1 MRRLR
6 FALFLVVLLGLVVLV
21 LAGSVWMYALAT
33 QPHAVETEHDIE
45 AFLRNSFESERQ
57 SLQAMFHHKQRE
69 AVRWDKP
76 DLGHLPPQLVNM
88 YLSENGCPGYLKSEP
103 EGAVAW
109 SYRLLQAV
117 RRHGVPGDGS
127 CELDFARRIAL
138 QLGSTT
144 ALAETVTADR
154 VRSIL
159 GKKKL
164 VAYNLEGMWFERGI
178 VGVEAASALLMQKPL
193 GELDLGEL
201 AELAVALP
209 PHEQWDNL
217 KLCTNAALIR
227 QNRDVI
233 LDGLVTNG
241 IIARDAAKSAA
252 SQPVRCLSVQR

>member
-6 FALFLVVLLGLVVLV
+6 FLGFLVVLLVLVIAV
-21 LAGSVWMYALAT
+21 LAGSVWLYAVAT
-33 QPHAVETEHDIE
+33 MPQAVETEHDIE
-45 AFLRNSFESERQ
+45 SFLRNSFESERQ

-76 DLGHLPPQLVNM
+76 ELGHLPPQLVNM
-88 YLSENGCPGYLKSEP
+88 YLAAHGCPRYLKSQP
-103 EGAVAW
+103 EGAIAW
-109 SYRLLQAV
+109 TFRLLQAV
-117 RRHGVPGDGS
+117 RRVGVPGDGS

-159 GKKKL
+159 GKQKL

-178 VGVEAASALLMQKPL
+178 VGVEAASQILMQKPL
-193 GELDLGEL
+193 LELDLAEL

-209 PHEQWDNL
+209 PYEEWGLL

-233 LDGLVTNG
+233 LDTLVTDG
-241 IIARDAAKSAA
+241 FIARDVAKSAA

>member
-1 MRRLR
+1 MRRLK
-6 FALFLVVLLGLVVLV
+6 FVLFLGVLLVLVVVVL
-21 LAGSVWMYALAT
+21 ASSVWLYAVAT
-33 QPHAVETEHDIE
+33 MPQAVETEHDIE
-45 AFLRNSFESERQ
+45 SFLRNSFESERQ

-69 AVRWDKP
+69 AVRWEKP

-88 YLSENGCPGYLKSEP
+88 YVAMNACPGYLKSGP
-103 EGAVAW
+103 EGALAW
-109 SYRLLQAV
+109 TYRLLQAV
-117 RRHGVPGDGS
+117 RRSGVPGDGS

-138 QLGSTT
+138 QLGATT

-164 VAYNLEGMWFERGI
+164 VAYNLEGLWFERGI
-178 VGVEAASALLMQKPL
+178 VGVDAASQLLMQKPL
-193 GELDLGEL
+193 LDLDLAEL

-209 PHEQWDNL
+209 PHEEWSLL

-233 LDGLVTNG
+233 LDLLVTDG
-241 IIARDAAKSAA
+241 FISRDVAKTAA